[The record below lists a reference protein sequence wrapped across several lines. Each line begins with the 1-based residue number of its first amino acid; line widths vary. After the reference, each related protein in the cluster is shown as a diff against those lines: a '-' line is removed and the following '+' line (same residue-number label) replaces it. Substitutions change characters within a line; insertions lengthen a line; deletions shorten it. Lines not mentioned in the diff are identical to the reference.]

1 MKARCCSYLSVFITA
16 PDGLIGK
23 VLRSR
28 RAREAGANRCLFS
41 VRCSYQTSFCW
52 PCSYTQWV
60 CVKSSVQQR
69 LGLCFTSSFLSQ
81 HQKAFLFKSFS
92 FSFTPEPLQLRQNCN
107 LPAAAFVLAFQEAGE
122 QCESFLIS
130 LRTNEIFRQARRG
143 YNPTAQVV
151 EKGGKASLIK
161 AQQNQV

>member
-28 RAREAGANRCLFS
+28 RAREAGANSCLFS
-41 VRCSYQTSFCW
+41 VRCSVSFKLLLTLFLHTM
-52 PCSYTQWV
+52 S
-60 CVKSSVQQR
+60 
-69 LGLCFTSSFLSQ
+69 LCGDQCAAAPRPLFYFFISFTAS
-81 HQKAFLFKSFS
+81 KGFLFKSFS

-130 LRTNEIFRQARRG
+130 LRTNEILRQARRG
-143 YNPTAQVV
+143 CNPTAQVA